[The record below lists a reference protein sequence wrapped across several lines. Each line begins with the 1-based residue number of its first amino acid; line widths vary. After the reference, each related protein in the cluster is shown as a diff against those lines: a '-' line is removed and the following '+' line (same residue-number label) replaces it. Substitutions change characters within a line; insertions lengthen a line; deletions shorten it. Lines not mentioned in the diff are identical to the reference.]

1 MYQKTNLP
9 NGLRLLVTPLLHT
22 QAATV
27 ALFFAVGSR
36 YESAEQSGV
45 AHYVEH
51 LLFKGSARWP
61 TAQAI
66 SEAIEGVGGL
76 LNAMTDQETTVYWS
90 KVPYNH
96 LDLALDLLA
105 DMTRHPQFD
114 PQEVQKERQVIL
126 EEINITL
133 DSPAD
138 LVGLLIDQVL
148 WGDQPLGRDIA
159 GTLETVSRL
168 QREDLIRFWAG
179 GYSPTTL
186 ILSIAGRLDPQQVTD
201 QVIRLFGD
209 WPAQPAP
216 TWTPARDDQAAPRF
230 KLYYKDTEQV
240 NLCLAVPGLAITD
253 PERYALILMNT
264 LLGEGMSSRLFL
276 ELREKRGLTYDVH
289 SAIDRFRDTGT
300 AVVFAG
306 VEPRRAETAIRA
318 ILDELHRLVVE
329 PPSEAELT
337 KAKEMNKGRLLL
349 GLEDSRNVA
358 TWLGSQEALTGEII
372 LVDELIAA
380 IEAVTPADIQH
391 VARRLFQ
398 PQRLNLAIVGPFKK
412 AERFARLIGL

>member
-1 MYQKTNLP
+1 MYQKTILP

-22 QAATV
+22 QAATA

-96 LDLALDLLA
+96 LDLALDLLT
-105 DMTRHPQFD
+105 DMVRHPQFD
-114 PQEVQKERQVIL
+114 PVELQKERQVIL

-148 WGDQPLGRDIA
+148 WGNQPLGRDIA
-159 GTLETVSRL
+159 GTVETVSRL
-168 QREDLIRFWAG
+168 QRDDLIRFWHA
-179 GYSPTTL
+179 GYSPATAV
-186 ILSIAGRLDPQQVTD
+186 LSIAGRLDPQQVTD
-201 QVIRLFGD
+201 RVVQLFGD
-209 WPAQPAP
+209 WPAQPLP
-216 TWTPARDDQAAPRF
+216 VWTPACDDQAAPRL
-230 KLYYKDTEQV
+230 KVHYKDTEQV

-253 PERYALILMNT
+253 PERYALMLMNT

-306 VEPRRAETAIRA
+306 VEPRRTETTIQA
-318 ILDELHRLVVE
+318 ILSELHRLVTE
-329 PPSEAELT
+329 PPAEAELA

-358 TWLGSQEALTGEII
+358 AWLGSQETLTGEII
-372 LVDELIAA
+372 LADELIAA

-412 AERFARLIGL
+412 EERFARLIGL